1 MDKEKVLKDLELLK
15 KQYTLQT
22 LNMVY
27 NEVPRDRITFY
38 QGVSLGLSMG
48 YNLLYKEGFSEK
60 QRAEVVEELNFII
73 DKLNEHEEKMK
84 SGMEYRKVE
93 S

>member
-15 KQYTLQT
+15 KTYTLQS

-27 NEVPRDRITFY
+27 NEDPNDIITYY
-38 QGVSLGLSMG
+38 QGVALGLSMG
-48 YNLLYKEGFSEK
+48 YNLLYKEGFSQK
-60 QRAEVVEELNFII
+60 QRAEVVEMLNFII
-73 DKLNEHEEKMK
+73 DKLNEHEEKIN

-93 S
+93 